1 MTYKMIID
9 TDPGVD
15 DALAIA
21 YAVNHPEIELVGL
34 TTIFWQCVGG
44 SIHRQCRLLARFARV
59 QTRPRRQRRKRT
71 AQANAAQLPLI
82 SFMVKTALA
91 TSRLNTLPTSNR
103 II

>member
-34 TTIFWQCVGG
+34 TTIFGNVSVDQ
-44 SIHRQCRLLARFARV
+44 SA
-59 QTRPRRQRRKRT
+59 
-71 AQANAAQLPLI
+71 ANAGYLLDLLEYKRVPVASASVPLQQTPHSFLI

>member
-34 TTIFWQCVGG
+34 TTIFGNVSVDQ
-44 SIHRQCRLLARFARV
+44 S
-59 QTRPRRQRRKRT
+59 T
-71 AQANAAQLPLI
+71 ANAGY
-82 SFMVKTALA
+82 
-91 TSRLNTLPTSNR
+91 
-103 II
+103 